1 MLGFDYEPLM
11 KAAIRRYPLIP
22 YGILAVWLVLA
33 LDALTSRVRRAAAAV
48 RVGTFAALAAVVFL
62 SHRDVNVRRDD
73 TWARDYATAVLES
86 LDKGAVL
93 FVHGDDDS
101 FPIGYM
107 NRVEGFRPD
116 VTLYNDEGLLFR
128 NRLFRFDAPDKGR
141 QLSAF
146 VRGSERRIY
155 YASAG
160 LPHEFSTKDGGLYWE
175 VRKDIPGQRMVFDLS
190 GTTRAFIDR
199 METMTSND
207 PWTLH
212 QRDTLRRRVM
222 SVLAYFKYYEREV
235 FLTGGLSTYY
245 DRLAQTP
252 HGALGRLTWFVL
264 DKADPA
270 EFLAWV
276 NETTSLLEK
285 TGSKSER
292 GWPPYMKGLL
302 LLRLKDDAAAV
313 ASLEEAVRIYPN
325 HKNPAALALLQY
337 HSEHGNRMAFLDI
350 GNRLFIG
357 QSLDLSTTEKLR
369 QLGARLGL

>member
-1 MLGFDYEPLM
+1 
-11 KAAIRRYPLIP
+11 
-22 YGILAVWLVLA
+22 
-33 LDALTSRVRRAAAAV
+33 
-48 RVGTFAALAAVVFL
+48 
-62 SHRDVNVRRDD
+62 
-73 TWARDYATAVLES
+73 
-86 LDKGAVL
+86 
-93 FVHGDDDS
+93 
-101 FPIGYM
+101 
-107 NRVEGFRPD
+107 
-116 VTLYNDEGLLFR
+116 
-128 NRLFRFDAPDKGR
+128 
-141 QLSAF
+141 
-146 VRGSERRIY
+146 
-155 YASAG
+155 
-160 LPHEFSTKDGGLYWE
+160 
-175 VRKDIPGQRMVFDLS
+175 
-190 GTTRAFIDR
+190 
-199 METMTSND
+199 MTSND

-276 NETTSLLEK
+276 NETT
-285 TGSKSER
+285 
-292 GWPPYMKGLL
+292 KGLL

>member
-1 MLGFDYEPLM
+1 
-11 KAAIRRYPLIP
+11 
-22 YGILAVWLVLA
+22 
-33 LDALTSRVRRAAAAV
+33 
-48 RVGTFAALAAVVFL
+48 
-62 SHRDVNVRRDD
+62 
-73 TWARDYATAVLES
+73 
-86 LDKGAVL
+86 
-93 FVHGDDDS
+93 
-101 FPIGYM
+101 
-107 NRVEGFRPD
+107 
-116 VTLYNDEGLLFR
+116 
-128 NRLFRFDAPDKGR
+128 
-141 QLSAF
+141 
-146 VRGSERRIY
+146 
-155 YASAG
+155 
-160 LPHEFSTKDGGLYWE
+160 
-175 VRKDIPGQRMVFDLS
+175 
-190 GTTRAFIDR
+190 
-199 METMTSND
+199 
-207 PWTLH
+207 
-212 QRDTLRRRVM
+212 M

-276 NETTSLLEK
+276 NETTSLLDK

-302 LLRLKDDAAAV
+302 LLRLKHDAAAV

>member
-1 MLGFDYEPLM
+1 
-11 KAAIRRYPLIP
+11 
-22 YGILAVWLVLA
+22 
-33 LDALTSRVRRAAAAV
+33 
-48 RVGTFAALAAVVFL
+48 
-62 SHRDVNVRRDD
+62 
-73 TWARDYATAVLES
+73 
-86 LDKGAVL
+86 
-93 FVHGDDDS
+93 
-101 FPIGYM
+101 
-107 NRVEGFRPD
+107 
-116 VTLYNDEGLLFR
+116 
-128 NRLFRFDAPDKGR
+128 
-141 QLSAF
+141 
-146 VRGSERRIY
+146 
-155 YASAG
+155 
-160 LPHEFSTKDGGLYWE
+160 
-175 VRKDIPGQRMVFDLS
+175 
-190 GTTRAFIDR
+190 
-199 METMTSND
+199 MTSND

-276 NETTSLLEK
+276 NETTSLLDK

-337 HSEHGNRMAFLDI
+337 HSA
-350 GNRLFIG
+350 
-357 QSLDLSTTEKLR
+357 LSANMSETVTPWKFSVEGEADWRAMSALE
-369 QLGARLGL
+369 QALGGSAIEVVAK